1 MAKRLPIITI
11 DGRQFYHD
19 QRLGEARAVDN
30 PHERIDANDL
40 AEYEYW
46 LDELQHFI
54 DKSIT
59 RVDLEFD
66 KDVSSWYPYL
76 VLSDQTRIYLV
87 SDEEGNAGGRFHI
100 QPDCPRCE

>member
-11 DGRQFYHD
+11 NGRQFYHD

-40 AEYEYW
+40 AEYEHW
-46 LDELQHFI
+46 HHELQHFI
-54 DKSIT
+54 DKAIT

-66 KDVSSWYPYL
+66 EDVSSWYPYL
-76 VLSDQTRIYLV
+76 VLSDQTRVYLV

-100 QPDCPRCE
+100 QPDCP

>member
-11 DGRQFYHD
+11 NGKQFYHD

-30 PHERIDANDL
+30 PLERIDANDL

-46 LDELQHFI
+46 LNELQHFVG
-54 DKSIT
+54 KKVF
-59 RVDLEFD
+59 RGDLEFD
-66 KDVSSWYPYL
+66 EDVSSWYPYL
-76 VLSDQTRIYLV
+76 VLSDQTRVYLV

-100 QPDCPRCE
+100 QSNCPRCE